1 MHDPDAL
8 ALALELELLAA
19 ALKRD
24 VAEWLAADGDAA
36 RVADGARRQQLLYQM
51 LRRDP
56 DLARRVLD
64 TIDPVVG
71 RAVRAH
77 VDAGRKLRGLVT
89 PVESPTEL
97 AVTEPASPRELKS
110 FYDEGE
116 TAYGIPW
123 HVLASINFA
132 ESRFGRVLGPSAAG
146 ALGPM
151 QFLPATWETH
161 GEGGDIMDP
170 RDSILAAARY
180 LESLGAD
187 RDLRS
192 ALFAYNRSEAYVDAI
207 LTYSSAMEADETA
220 FYVYYFWRA
229 FVATTGGDVSVA

>member
-1 MHDPDAL
+1 VHDPDAL
-8 ALALELELLAA
+8 ARELETLAA
-19 ALKRD
+19 TLKRD
-24 VAEWLAADGDAA
+24 VAKWLAAGGDAA
-36 RVADGARRQQLLYQM
+36 RVADGARRQQLLYHM

-64 TIDPVVG
+64 NIDPVVG

-97 AVTEPASPRELKS
+97 PLTEPAPPPELKS
-110 FYDEGE
+110 FYDEAQA
-116 TAYGIPW
+116 AYGIPW
-123 HVLASINFA
+123 HVLAAINFA

-151 QFLPATWETH
+151 QFLPATWETY
-161 GEGGDIMDP
+161 GEGGDILDP

-180 LESLGAD
+180 LKSLDAD
-187 RDLRS
+187 GDLRS

-207 LTYSSAMEADETA
+207 LTYSSEMEADETA
-220 FYVYYFWRA
+220 FYVCYFWRV

>member
-1 MHDPDAL
+1 MHDPHAL
-8 ALALELELLAA
+8 ARELETLSA

-24 VAEWLAADGDAA
+24 VAEWLAVGGDPA
-36 RVADGARRQQLLYQM
+36 RVAEAARRQQSLYQT

-56 DLARRVLD
+56 DLAEWVLNEVD
-64 TIDPVVG
+64 PTIG

-77 VDAGRKLRGLVT
+77 IDAGRKLRGLVT

-97 AVTEPASPRELKS
+97 ALTEPASPLELKS
-110 FYDEGE
+110 FYDEAE
-116 TAYGIPW
+116 SLYGIRW

-132 ESRFGRVLGPSAAG
+132 ESRFGRVLGPSSAG

-151 QFLPATWETH
+151 QFLPETWEKF
-161 GEGGDIMDP
+161 GAGGDIMDP

-180 LESLGAD
+180 LKSLSAD

-192 ALFAYNRSEAYVDAI
+192 ALGSYNRSEAYVDAI
-207 LTYSSAMEADETA
+207 LAYSAEMDADETA
-220 FYVYYFWRA
+220 FYVYCFWRV